1 MPENTITPSPP
12 KLVLLAI
19 TLASAAA
26 LIGALAAGWVALFA
40 IEQTL
45 WASLGFAAVAAISAV
60 IGVLAGIGRFNRGL
74 GMAAL
79 CVGGAIAVSA
89 GFSYIDLG
97 PNLGDAPQ
105 LARALKP
112 WAAMQAVAAAVV
124 VASGGLAVLSRSR
137 ASWKSVAV
145 GIAFLIPAAVV
156 LAGIAFGMDRI
167 PDGESGRVLS
177 LGLLLIGGTAAA
189 VLFSLGGHHLI
200 RAFEMTADEPG
211 TNGA

>member
-12 KLVLLAI
+12 KLVLLTI

-26 LIGALAAGWVALFA
+26 LIGALAAAGVALFVVPQ
-40 IEQTL
+40 IL
-45 WASLGFAAVAAISAV
+45 WASLGFAAVAAISAA
-60 IGVLAGIGRFNRGL
+60 IGVLAGIGRFNQGL

-97 PNLGDAPQ
+97 PNLGDAPAF
-105 LARALKP
+105 ARLLKP
-112 WAAMQAVAAAVV
+112 WAAFQALAAAVV
-124 VASGGLAVLSRSR
+124 VASGGFAVLSRSH
-137 ASWKSVAV
+137 ASWKSIAV
-145 GIAFLIPAAVV
+145 GLAFLVPAGIV
-156 LAGIAFGMDRI
+156 LAGMVFGMDRI
-167 PDGESGRVLS
+167 PEGETGRVMS

-200 RAFEMTADEPG
+200 RAFEIAADDPD
-211 TNGA
+211 TPNT